1 MSLFRIFVD
10 GALFY
15 HPNLSQLAIT
25 EAKVQENAESID
37 SLTLSAPHSHPY
49 HYQSIPDLLEELCIS
64 EVDRFIREYPNIRS
78 ITECLN
84 SVMEFALK
92 SKRAVMHIYHSDDQ
106 RIYVDTLWRICDH
119 AASLYVNAIMAGS
132 PCCEKDKAII
142 IHYHK
147 CACFG
152 LLIDWIG
159 NGMKEEVIEDIDRL
173 CFLKLGSLEALIR
186 RSQEFPPSS

>member
-1 MSLFRIFVD
+1 MATTELTKRLIQSAFVELLNERSLSKITVRDITDRCGVNRNT
-10 GALFY
+10 FY
-15 HPNLSQLAIT
+15 
-25 EAKVQENAESID
+25 
-37 SLTLSAPHSHPY
+37 Y

-84 SVMEFALK
+84 SVMNFALK
-92 SKRAVMHIYHSDDQ
+92 SKRVVMHIYHSDDRQ
-106 RIYVDTLWRICDH
+106 VYVDTLWRICDH
-119 AASLYVNAIMAGS
+119 AAS

-152 LLIDWIG
+152 LLIDWIS
-159 NGMKEEVIEDIDRL
+159 NGMKEEAVKDIDRL
-173 CFLKLGSLEALIR
+173 CFLKMGSLEELIR
-186 RSQEFPPSS
+186 RSQENPIDS